1 MNDEE
6 FIKIR
11 REIEAM
17 TIDEIRVKFN
27 LGEMDSSELRMLDE
41 DPWTFH
47 PWAIRSRN
55 KWFGSFDS
63 KWR

>member
-17 TIDEIRVKFN
+17 TIDEIRDKFN
-27 LGEMDSSELRMLDE
+27 LGEMDSSELRMLDQ

-47 PWAIRSRN
+47 PWANLRN